1 MNSKLRLSGAFA
13 MPAALFLA
21 VTAATGQVREPGSG
35 PAAGSPNEDQY
46 LIMFRAGTPAN
57 ERAQAVSR
65 GGGLLRYNLDVIN
78 GVAARIPNF
87 NALTALRRNAAVV
100 SIVPDRV
107 VEAFQGKKPGGGGGG
122 GGSSQAIP
130 EGVKRVGAPRLGSDG
145 TGIGVAIV
153 DSGID
158 LSHADLA
165 VGAVKFDSFGG
176 TCQDGNGHGTHVA
189 GTVAA
194 LDNTI
199 DVLGVAPKATPYCV
213 RVLDNSGSGSDA
225 TVIAGLN
232 WVYQNRA
239 SIRVVNMSLGRPRS
253 TDDDDAPI
261 RSAIQGLTNEG
272 VIVVVAAGNDATKE
286 VKDMVPARF
295 PEVIAVAS
303 TAAKS
308 GTNAC
313 RNLSSPIA
321 ADTASYFTTDGALS
335 AENVGV
341 TISAPGEDQENVSRP
356 CLISSVGVLSLRA
369 GGGTTRMSGT
379 SMASP
384 HVAGI
389 VARILQKSIASGVE
403 GVRSHLRTTA
413 SQTGTAPLNSPTS
426 SYTFD
431 GEREGI
437 AQAP

>member
-1 MNSKLRLSGAFA
+1 
-13 MPAALFLA
+13 
-21 VTAATGQVREPGSG
+21 
-35 PAAGSPNEDQY
+35 
-46 LIMFRAGTPAN
+46 
-57 ERAQAVSR
+57 
-65 GGGLLRYNLDVIN
+65 
-78 GVAARIPNF
+78 
-87 NALTALRRNAAVV
+87 
-100 SIVPDRV
+100 
-107 VEAFQGKKPGGGGGG
+107 
-122 GGSSQAIP
+122 
-130 EGVKRVGAPRLGSDG
+130 
-145 TGIGVAIV
+145 
-153 DSGID
+153 
-158 LSHADLA
+158 
-165 VGAVKFDSFGG
+165 
-176 TCQDGNGHGTHVA
+176 
-189 GTVAA
+189 
-194 LDNTI
+194 
-199 DVLGVAPKATPYCV
+199 
-213 RVLDNSGSGSDA
+213 VLDNSGSGSDA

-232 WVYQNRA
+232 WVYQNRS
-239 SIRVVNMSLGRPRS
+239 SIQVVNMSLGRPRS

-261 RSAIQGLTNEG
+261 RSAIQALTNAG

-303 TAAKS
+303 TTARD

-313 RNLSSPIA
+313 RSLPSPIA

-356 CLISSVGVLSLRA
+356 CLISSVGILSLRA

-389 VARILQKSIASGVE
+389 VARILQNRIASEVE
-403 GVRSHLRTTA
+403 GVRSYLRTMA
-413 SQTGTAPLNSPTS
+413 SQIGTTPRNSPTS